1 MKKYLIAASLVVL
14 FSCSKVDEGDSSS
27 TGEVAY
33 FKMYLDGKSVD
44 FTQSDYTS
52 PVYVQEFVHSGCF
65 SSGQDCVIDYGA
77 VLMPFTGTSLV
88 PNIGFSFDN
97 LYNEPSQA
105 DEPATFYSLFTVVP
119 SNFITES
126 QETNNVKG
134 IDVQYTSIDNKTYS
148 TLNGSQTGSSMTV
161 LSSKQGIDNG
171 GVLKIQTIIAKIN
184 CKLYND
190 ANPSDVITLTDGQFK
205 LIFREKS
212 TN

>member
-1 MKKYLIAASLVVL
+1 MKKCLLAVSLIVL
-14 FSCSKVDEGDSSS
+14 FSCSKGDEGDASS

-44 FTQSDYTS
+44 FTQSDYIS
-52 PVYVQEFVHSGCF
+52 PDYVQEFVHSGCF

-77 VLMPFTGTSLV
+77 ILMPYPGSSMA
-88 PNIGFSFDN
+88 PSIGVSFDN
-97 LYNEPSQA
+97 LYNQPSQV

-119 SNFITES
+119 TNFITEI

-134 IDVQYTSIDNKTYS
+134 IDVQYTTIDNKTYS
-148 TLNGSQTGSSMTV
+148 TLSGSQSGSTVEV

-171 GVLKIQTIIAKIN
+171 GVLKVQTIIAKIN

-190 ANPSDVITLTDGQFK
+190 ANPSDVITLTNGQFK